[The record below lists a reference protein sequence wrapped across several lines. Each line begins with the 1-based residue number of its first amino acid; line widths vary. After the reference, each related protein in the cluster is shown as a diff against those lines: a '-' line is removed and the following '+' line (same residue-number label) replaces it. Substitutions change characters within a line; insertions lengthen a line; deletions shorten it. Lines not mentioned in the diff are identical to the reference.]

1 MAVSANHPGV
11 DGLNQSPAPGGE
23 PSSGPHS
30 FQPREASSTVGPNLF
45 WRLLPA
51 GMLLALLAGFILVSR
66 PSWDSGISL
75 AGNLVPVHP
84 LSVVVGAAGVLLA
97 AGLGWASFHALGH
110 AVGMTRRG
118 PGPRDDAAAIL
129 SAETDPQDVSRRLV
143 EVQETVRREMA
154 DYLHGHVQSKLV
166 ALSISLGFCQK
177 ALRRDP
183 SMAYRMLD
191 RIQEELKRIQDEDLR
206 LVSRELY
213 PAIIKLGLVPAMQ
226 SLVDRF
232 KELIDIELIVAPEA
246 ESLDRGDGS
255 GLPEKLRLGI
265 YRVTEEALT
274 NVLKHAQASQVRISL
289 DREGPGHLLVS
300 VADNGRG
307 FDPVHVSASQG
318 LLGVADYAQA
328 IGGQVRITSAP
339 GQGVTVGLLL
349 PVPWL
354 QPLETSAPVRA
365 AALPPAA

>member
-1 MAVSANHPGV
+1 MR
-11 DGLNQSPAPGGE
+11 
-23 PSSGPHS
+23 PH
-30 FQPREASSTVGPNLF
+30 LL

-51 GMLLALLAGFILVSR
+51 GTLLALLAGVILVSR
-66 PSWDSGISL
+66 PSWDFGISS
-75 AGNLVPVHP
+75 AGNLVSVHP
-84 LSVVVGAAGVLLA
+84 VSVVVGGAGVLLA
-97 AGLGWASFHALGH
+97 AGLGWALFLI
-110 AVGMTRRG
+110 VGMVRLVVPWPGRWARRG
-118 PGPRDDAAAIL
+118 AGSRSDAVSTL
-129 SAETDPQDVSRRLV
+129 TAETDPQDVSRRLV

-213 PAIIKLGLVPAMQ
+213 PAVIKIGLVPAMQ

-232 KELIDIELIVAPEA
+232 KELIDIELVVGPEA
-246 ESLDRGDGS
+246 ESLDQADGH

-265 YRVTEEALT
+265 YRVAEEALT

-289 DREGPGHLLVS
+289 EREGPNHLLVS
-300 VADNGRG
+300 VADNGCG
-307 FDPVHVSASQG
+307 FDPAHVSASQG
-318 LLGVADYAQA
+318 LLGVADYAHA

-339 GQGVTVGLLL
+339 GQGATVGLLL
-349 PVPWL
+349 PVPW
-354 QPLETSAPVRA
+354 PNSMAASTPAPA